1 MWLSRTIGL
10 VMLLPVGCCIVIV
23 HSGKWIAQAS
33 IWACPHG
40 GWPLN
45 PSTWAWQEV
54 KDKAVSVNEE
64 GYLCWNL
71 LAAGSRGTSRK

>member
-33 IWACPHG
+33 RWACPHG

-45 PSTWAWQEV
+45 PPTWAWQEV